1 MHAFSIRAA
10 MTMAGYPWRER
21 QRDGSVSTAPTP
33 GTEDDREDAAEHY
46 KTRRDQVAHVH
57 VLV

>member
-1 MHAFSIRAA
+1 

-46 KTRRDQVAHVH
+46 KTRRDQVAHVN